1 MTSIEIKKA
10 KTAAAKPGK
19 VTTSKLTKAQLAE
32 RRKAAGLKPLTAA
45 QKNAAIAKVADEVSK
60 NTTLKASAKK
70 GNTPKG
76 ASQRDA
82 LRTSVVKAWN
92 ASKIADA
99 SKRRK
104 AIATKLDCRGQVLG
118 LLREAG
124 IDGKSV

>member
-1 MTSIEIKKA
+1 MTNEAIKLA
-10 KTAAAKPGK
+10 KQASRKPGR
-19 VTTSKLTKAQLAE
+19 VTTRKLTKAQLAE
-32 RRKAAGLKPLTAA
+32 RRKAAGLTATPP
-45 QKNAAIAKVADEVSK
+45 KIAKSTVA
-60 NTTLKASAKK
+60 TTSTKPVAPKS
-70 GNTPKG
+70 GNTPKA

-99 SKRRK
+99 GKRRK